1 MNDHRNLKRFVVEF
15 GMGLDQH
22 GQDATN
28 AACKAVKDA
37 VARSCL
43 SGLLEIVRLRDV
55 NDMLVDIQVACPHP
69 GSVDRQAVLAAL
81 PFGEKRLTISE
92 GGMVAHGL
100 FQPELGDATDEAYMA
115 NAAIT
120 VWVNV
125 DEMLRAWGVERAG
138 GRALQSAGS

>member
-1 MNDHRNLKRFVVEF
+1 MNALHHQKRFIIEF

-22 GQDATN
+22 GQNPTR

-43 SGLLEIVRLRDV
+43 AGLLEIVRLRDV
-55 NDMLVDIQVACPHP
+55 NDMLVAIQVACPHP
-69 GSVDRQAVLAAL
+69 EQVDRQAVLDAL
-81 PFGEKRLTISE
+81 PFGKKELTLCE

-100 FQPELGDATDEAYMA
+100 FQPELGDQTDEAYIA

-120 VWVNV
+120 VWVDV
-125 DEMLRAWGVERAG
+125 DEMLQQW
-138 GRALQSAGS
+138 SK

>member
-1 MNDHRNLKRFVVEF
+1 VNDKRNLKRFVLEF

-22 GQDATN
+22 GQDVTR

-55 NDMLVDIQVACPHP
+55 NDMLVDIHVACPYP
-69 GSVDRQAVLAAL
+69 EKVDRPAVLAAL
-81 PFGEKRLTISE
+81 PFGQKQLTLTE

-100 FQPELGDATDEAYMA
+100 FQPELGDVTDETYVA

-120 VWVNV
+120 VWVDI
-125 DEMLRAWGVERAG
+125 DEMQRAWQEEAAPIRAA
-138 GRALQSAGS
+138 RA